1 MFLLIL
7 LEEGG
12 IQLVPDGTLIIH
24 VLAIVLMVFVL
35 NATLFKPI
43 NKVLEAREKRGKG
56 RFDEAGE
63 ILRRVQGKLGAYENG
78 LRAARSEA
86 YQLLETEHARART
99 EREGK
104 VALVRQ
110 ELANSTSAEK
120 QELSRQAEAA
130 RKALQA
136 NAQQFAH
143 EVGTRILGRTV

>member
-24 VLAIVLMVFVL
+24 VLAIVIMVFLL

-43 NKVLEAREKRGKG
+43 NEVLEAREKRGKG

-63 ILRRVQGKLGAYENG
+63 ILERVTGKLSAYESG

-86 YQLLETEHARART
+86 YQLLESEHAAARA

-104 VALVRQ
+104 VASVRQ
-110 ELANSTSAEK
+110 ELADSTSAEK
-120 QELSRQAEAA
+120 QELARQAEAA
-130 RKALQA
+130 RKALEA